1 VNAWDQIRRAASDRR
16 SGSVEIALRAAEGLG
31 GLDARRDVLRAARAL
46 LRAHPAM
53 AILWRLL
60 AETLDAPE
68 PGRAA
73 QRFADRLRA
82 ETEAAADGVRWVVTR
97 RANVVFTHSASSS
110 VVLALRRVSK
120 RVERVICSASLP
132 GGEGRAVARRLERDG
147 FAVEVVPDAAI
158 AQACARAD
166 VALVGADAVTEKA
179 AVNKVGTRLVALAA
193 RDAGIGC
200 YALASTAKMLPEKVW
215 ARVHAPLYEA
225 TPLSLLDAVVTE
237 RGALRPGAVRHAV
250 GRVRIP
256 PELQRMI
263 R

>member
-1 VNAWDQIRRAASDRR
+1 MNAWEQIRRAASDRR
-16 SGSVEIALRAAEGLG
+16 SGSVEIALRAAEGLA
-31 GLDARRDVLRAARAL
+31 GLDSRRDVLRAARAL

-60 AETLDAPE
+60 AETLDARE

-73 QRFADRLRA
+73 ERFADRLRA
-82 ETEAAADGVRWVVTR
+82 ETEAAADAVRWVVAKR
-97 RANVVFTHSASSS
+97 SNVVLTHSASSS
-110 VVLALRRVSK
+110 VVRALDRVRRRVAG
-120 RVERVICSASLP
+120 VICTASLP
-132 GGEGRAVARRLERDG
+132 GGEGRALARRLERDG
-147 FAVEVVPDAAI
+147 FAVEVVPDAAV
-158 AQACARAD
+158 ARACARAD
-166 VALVGADAVTEKA
+166 VALVGADAVTESA

-215 ARVHAPLYEA
+215 GRVNAPLYEA

-237 RGALRPGAVRHAV
+237 RGALRPGAVRRAV
-250 GRVRIP
+250 ARIRIP
-256 PELQRMI
+256 AELQRMI